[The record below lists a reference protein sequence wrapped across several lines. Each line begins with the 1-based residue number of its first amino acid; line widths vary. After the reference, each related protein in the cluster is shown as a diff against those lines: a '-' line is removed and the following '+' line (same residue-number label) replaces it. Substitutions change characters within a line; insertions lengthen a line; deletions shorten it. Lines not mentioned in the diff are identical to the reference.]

1 MKEETFSSRWALLVS
16 VLGIAVGTGNIWRF
30 SRIVAQNGGGS
41 FLIPWIIFLLIWSVP
56 LIILEFTIGKYTRK
70 GPIGSFVQLA
80 GEKFAW
86 MGGFVVF
93 VSTAIMFYY
102 SVVTG
107 WCIKYLTAIF
117 TDNLL
122 SVNDYSLYW
131 NNFSSSYQPL
141 LFHLIAIS
149 ISGYVIYRGVK
160 GGIEKISKVLVPSL
174 VVILILLF
182 LRSIL
187 LPDAIKGIQFFFK
200 PDLNFLLNHKVWIQA
215 LTQNAWDTGAGWG
228 LILVYAAYARQKED
242 TTINGALVAFG
253 NNSISLLAGMTIF
266 ATVFAL
272 TTGDAWKEITVSG
285 PANTGLTFIS
295 LPNLFK
301 QMPGGYFV
309 QNLFTFLFFLAL
321 TFAAITSLIS
331 LVELSTKTLIDFGIE
346 RKKAIAIVLIF
357 GLLCGLP
364 SSLNL
369 NFLINQDWVW
379 GVALILSGGFIA
391 FAVIK
396 FGVNKFR
403 EQILNSEKNE
413 IKFGRWFNFL
423 IMFLIPIQAIILLV
437 WWITASFGW
446 EAEWYNPFKPESAGT
461 AIFQWIIVILI
472 LLLINKKIAS
482 KVTKDYDS

>member
-16 VLGIAVGTGNIWRF
+16 ILGIAVGTGNIWRF

-70 GPIGSFVQLA
+70 GPIGAFVQLA

-122 SVNDYSLYW
+122 AINDYSLYW
-131 NNFSSSYQPL
+131 NNFSSSYQPV

-174 VVILILLF
+174 VVILVLLF
-182 LRSIL
+182 FRAIL
-187 LPDAIKGIQFFFK
+187 LPDAIKGIEFFFK
-200 PDLNFLLNHKVWIQA
+200 PDLNLLLNHKVWIQA

-228 LILVYAAYARQKED
+228 LILVYAAYARKRED
-242 TTINGALVAFG
+242 TTINSALVAFG
-253 NNSISLLAGMTIF
+253 NNSISLLAGITIF

-301 QMPGGYFV
+301 EMPGGLLI

-321 TFAAITSLIS
+321 TFAALTSLIS
-331 LVELSTKTLIDFGIE
+331 LVELATKTLIDFGFE
-346 RKKAIAIVLIF
+346 RKKAISIVLAF
-357 GLLCGLP
+357 ALLCGLP

-391 FAVIK
+391 FAVMK

-403 EQILNSEKNE
+403 EEILNSYDNE
-413 IKFGRWFNFL
+413 FRFGKWFNF
-423 IMFLIPIQAIILLV
+423 IIIFMIPLQAIILLV

-446 EAEWYNPFKPESAGT
+446 ESEWYNPFRPESAGT
-461 AIFQWIIVILI
+461 AIFQWLIVILI
-472 LLLINKKIAS
+472 LLLVNNRIAN
-482 KVTKDYDS
+482 KVTTNYES

>member
-70 GPIGSFVQLA
+70 GPVGAFVQLG
-80 GEKFAW
+80 GERYAW

-122 SVNDYSLYW
+122 SVTDYTHYW
-131 NNFSSSYQPL
+131 HSFSTSYQPM
-141 LFHLIAIS
+141 LFHFIAIL
-149 ISGYVIYRGVK
+149 ISGLVLYRGVK
-160 GGIEKISKVLVPSL
+160 GGIEKISRILVPSL
-174 VVILILLF
+174 IVILILLF
-182 LRSIL
+182 IRAIF
-187 LPDAIKGIQFFFK
+187 LPNALQGIEFFFK
-200 PDLNFLLNHKVWIQA
+200 PDLNLLLNHKVWIQA

-228 LILVYAAYARQKED
+228 LILVYAAYAQRKED

-272 TTGDAWKEITVSG
+272 TTGDALKEITVSG

-301 QMPGGYFV
+301 QMPGGLIT
-309 QNLFTFLFFLAL
+309 QNVFTLLFFLAL
-321 TFAAITSLIS
+321 TFAALTSLIS
-331 LVELSTKTLIDFGIE
+331 LVELSTKTIIDFGLD
-346 RKKAIAIVLIF
+346 RKKAIAIVLMF
-357 GLLCGLP
+357 ALLCGTP
-364 SSLNL
+364 SSMNI

-379 GVALILSGGFIA
+379 GLALIISGGFIA
-391 FAVIK
+391 FIVIK
-396 FGVNKFR
+396 FGVDKFR
-403 EQILNSEKNE
+403 KEILNNPSSE
-413 IKFGRWFNFL
+413 IKFGKWFNY
-423 IMFLIPIQAIILLV
+423 IIIILLPLQV
-437 WWITASFGW
+437 LILLFWWLTASFGW
-446 EAEWYNPFKPESAGT
+446 EVEWYNPFKTESAGT
-461 AIFQWIIVILI
+461 AILQWIIIMLI
-472 LLLINKKIAS
+472 LLLLNKKIAQKLKNKYES
-482 KVTKDYDS
+482 

>member
-1 MKEETFSSRWALLVS
+1 MKEETFSSRWALLIS

-41 FLIPWIIFLLIWSVP
+41 FLIPWIIFLFVWSVP

-70 GPIGSFVQLA
+70 GPVGAFVYLA

-86 MGGFVVF
+86 MGAFVVI

-107 WCIKYLTAIF
+107 WCLKYLTGIF

-122 SVNDYSLYW
+122 LVEDYNQYW
-131 NNFSSSYQPL
+131 NNFSSGYQPV
-141 LFHLIAIS
+141 LFHLIAMLIS
-149 ISGYVIYRGVK
+149 AYVVFRGVK
-160 GGIEKISKVLVPSL
+160 SGIEKVSKVLVPSL

-182 LRSIL
+182 VRALL
-187 LPDAIKGIQFFFK
+187 LPGSIKGFEFFFK
-200 PDLNFLLNHKVWIQA
+200 PDLNLLLNHKVWIQA

-228 LILVYAAYARQKED
+228 LILVYAAYAQKKED

-272 TTGDAWKEITVSG
+272 TTGDALREITVSG

-295 LPNLFK
+295 LPNLFRH
-301 QMPGGYFV
+301 MPGGFFV

-321 TFAAITSLIS
+321 SFAALTSLIS
-331 LVELSTKTLIDFGIE
+331 LVELATKTLIDFGLE
-346 RKKAIAIVLIF
+346 RKKSISIVMIF

-369 NFLINQDWVW
+369 KFLINQDWVW
-379 GVALILSGGFIA
+379 GVALILSGGFLS

-403 EQILNSEKNE
+403 ESILNTENNE
-413 IKFGRWFNFL
+413 FIFGKWFNILIKFF
-423 IMFLIPIQAIILLV
+423 IPFQAIILLI
-437 WWITASFGW
+437 WWITASFNW
-446 EAEWYNPFKPESAGT
+446 EKEWYNPFKAESAGT
-461 AIFQWIIVILI
+461 AIFQWLIVILF
-472 LLLINKKIAS
+472 LLLVNNKIAK
-482 KVTKDYDS
+482 KVRNNNER

>member
-16 VLGIAVGTGNIWRF
+16 ILGIAVGTGNIWRF

-70 GPIGSFVQLA
+70 GPIGAFVQLA

-117 TDNLL
+117 TDDLL
-122 SVNDYSLYW
+122 SINDYSAYW
-131 NNFSSSYQPL
+131 NEFSSSYQPI
-141 LFHLIAIS
+141 LFHLIAIL

-174 VVILILLF
+174 VAILILLF
-182 LRSIL
+182 LRAIL
-187 LPDAIKGIQFFFK
+187 LPDAIKGIEFFFK
-200 PDLNFLLNHKVWIQA
+200 PDLNLLLNHKVWIQA

-228 LILVYAAYARQKED
+228 LILVYAAYAQKKED
-242 TTINGALVAFG
+242 TTINGALIAFG

-272 TTGDAWKEITVSG
+272 TTGDALKEITTSG

-301 QMPGGYFV
+301 QLPGGYFV
-309 QNLFTFLFFLAL
+309 QNLFTFLFFIAL
-321 TFAAITSLIS
+321 TFAALTSLIS
-331 LVELSTKTLIDFGIE
+331 LVELATKTLIDFGIE
-346 RKKAIAIVLIF
+346 RRKAIGIVLIF
-357 GLLCGLP
+357 ALLCGLP
-364 SSLNL
+364 SSLNIK
-369 NFLINQDWVW
+369 FLINQDWVW
-379 GVALILSGGFIA
+379 GVALILSGGFLA

-396 FGVNKFR
+396 YGVNRFR
-403 EQILNSEKNE
+403 EQILNSNE
-413 IKFGRWFNFL
+413 SEFKFGKWFNLL
-423 IMFLIPIQAIILLV
+423 ILILIPLQAVILLF

-446 EAEWYNPFKPESAGT
+446 ETEWYNPFKPESAGT
-461 AIFQWIIVILI
+461 AIFQWMIVILI
-472 LLLINKKIAS
+472 LLLMNKKIAN
-482 KVTKDYDS
+482 KITKEYE

>member
-70 GPIGSFVQLA
+70 GPIGAFVQLA
-80 GEKFAW
+80 GERFAW

-122 SVNDYSLYW
+122 TIKDYTAYW
-131 NNFSSSYQPL
+131 NDFSSSYQPI
-141 LFHLIAIS
+141 LFHIIAIS

-160 GGIEKISKVLVPSL
+160 GGIEKISKLLVPSL

-182 LRSIL
+182 LRAIL
-187 LPDAIKGIQFFFK
+187 LPDAIKGIEFFFK
-200 PDLNFLLNHKVWIQA
+200 PDLNLLLNHKVWIQA

-228 LILVYAAYARQKED
+228 LILVYAANAQKKED

-253 NNSISLLAGMTIF
+253 NNSVSLLAGMTIF

-272 TTGDAWKEITVSG
+272 TTGDALKEITISG

-301 QMPGGYFV
+301 QMPGGFFV
-309 QNLFTFLFFLAL
+309 QNVFTILFFIAL
-321 TFAAITSLIS
+321 TFAALTSLIS
-331 LVELSTKTLIDFGIE
+331 LVELATKTLIDFGVQ
-346 RKKAIAIVLIF
+346 RKKAITIVLAFALI
-357 GLLCGLP
+357 CGLP

-369 NFLINQDWVW
+369 KFLINQDWVW
-379 GVALILSGGFIA
+379 GVALILSGGFLA

-403 EQILNSEKNE
+403 EQILNSIENE
-413 IKFGRWFNFL
+413 IKFGKWFNFL
-423 IMFLIPIQAIILLV
+423 ILFLIPLQVIVLLV

-446 EAEWYNPFKPESAGT
+446 ETEWYNPFKPESAGT
-461 AIFQWIIVILI
+461 AIFQWMIVILI

-482 KVTKDYDS
+482 KLKKRL

>member
-16 VLGIAVGTGNIWRF
+16 ILGIAVGTGNIWRF

-41 FLIPWIIFLLIWSVP
+41 FLIPWIIFLFIWSVP

-70 GPIGSFVQLA
+70 GPIGAFVHLA
-80 GEKFAW
+80 GDKFAW
-86 MGGFVVF
+86 MGAFMVI

-122 SVNDYSLYW
+122 SIEDYNFYW
-131 NNFSSSYQPL
+131 NDFSSSYQPI
-141 LFHLIAIS
+141 LFHLIS
-149 ISGYVIYRGVK
+149 MLLSGYVVFKGVK
-160 GGIEKISKVLVPSL
+160 GGIEKVSRMLVPSL
-174 VVILILLF
+174 VLILILLF
-182 LRSIL
+182 LRAIF
-187 LPDAIKGIQFFFK
+187 LPGAIKGFEFFFK
-200 PDLNFLLNHKVWIQA
+200 PDFNLLLSHKVWIQA

-228 LILVYAAYARQKED
+228 LILVYAAYAQKKED

-272 TTGDAWKEITVSG
+272 STGDALKEITISG

-295 LPNLFK
+295 LPRLFK
-301 QMPGGYFV
+301 HLPGGYFI
-309 QNLFTFLFFLAL
+309 QNLFTLLFFLAL
-321 TFAAITSLIS
+321 SFAALTSLIS
-331 LVELSTKTLIDFGIE
+331 LVELATKSLIDFGLE
-346 RKKAIAIVLIF
+346 RKKSILIVLIF

-369 NFLINQDWVW
+369 RFLINQDWVW
-379 GVALILSGGFIA
+379 GVALILSGGFLA

-396 FGVNKFR
+396 FGVNRFR
-403 EQILNSEKNE
+403 EEILNNDVNE
-413 IKFGRWFNFL
+413 IKFGKWFNIL
-423 IMFLIPIQAIILLV
+423 IGFIIPLQAIILLI
-437 WWITASFGW
+437 WWIASSFSW
-446 EAEWYNPFKPESAGT
+446 EKEWYNPFKPESAGT
-461 AIFQWIIVILI
+461 AIFQWLIVILF
-472 LLLINKKIAS
+472 LLLINKKIAL
-482 KVTKDYDS
+482 KFKDVR

>member
-1 MKEETFSSRWALLVS
+1 MHDEKFSSRWALLVS

-41 FLIPWIIFLLIWSVP
+41 FLIPWIIFLFIWSVP

-70 GPIGSFVQLA
+70 GPIGAIAQLA

-86 MGGFVVF
+86 MGGFIVV

-122 SVNDYSLYW
+122 SITDYQAYW
-131 NNFSSSYQPL
+131 KSFSSSYQPF
-141 LFHLIAIS
+141 LFHFIAMF
-149 ISGYVIYRGVK
+149 ISGYIVYRGIK
-160 GGIEKISKVLVPSL
+160 GGIEKISRILVPSL
-174 VVILILLF
+174 VIILILLF
-182 LRSIL
+182 IRVVFLENAL
-187 LPDAIKGIQFFFK
+187 LGLEYFFK
-200 PDLNFLLNHKVWIQA
+200 PDFSLLLNHKVWIQA

-228 LILVYAAYARQKED
+228 LILTYAVYAREKED
-242 TTINGALVAFG
+242 TTINASLVAFG

-266 ATVFAL
+266 SAVFSL
-272 TTGDAWKEITVSG
+272 TTGDAFREITISG

-301 QMPGGYFV
+301 QMPGGYLV
-309 QNLFTFLFFLAL
+309 QTFFTILFFLAL
-321 TFAAITSLIS
+321 TFAALTSLIS
-331 LVELSTKTLIDFGIE
+331 LVELSTRTLIDFGVE
-346 RKKAIAIVLIF
+346 RHKAIVLVSLT
-357 GLLCGLP
+357 GLLLGSP

-391 FAVIK
+391 FAVLK
-396 FGVNKFR
+396 FGVSKLR
-403 EQILNSEKNE
+403 TQILNSQSSDFKL
-413 IKFGRWFNFL
+413 GRWFDYV
-423 IMFLIPIQAIILLV
+423 IMILVPLQV
-437 WWITASFGW
+437 IVLLLWWISASFEW
-446 EAEWYNPFKPESAGT
+446 EPEWYNPFKTESAGT
-461 AIFQWIIVILI
+461 AIFQWAFVLVILI
-472 LLLINKKIAS
+472 LLNKKMV
-482 KVTKDYDS
+482 KKLTNL

>member
-41 FLIPWIIFLLIWSVP
+41 FLIPWIIFLFIWSVP

-70 GPIGSFVQLA
+70 GPIGAFVHLA
-80 GEKFAW
+80 GERFAW
-86 MGGFVVF
+86 MGAFMVV

-122 SVNDYSLYW
+122 SVNDYNLYW
-131 NNFSSSYQPL
+131 NNFSSSYQPII
-141 LFHLIAIS
+141 FHFIS
-149 ISGYVIYRGVK
+149 MIISGYVVLRGVK
-160 GGIEKISKVLVPSL
+160 GGIEKVSRLLVPSL
-174 VVILILLF
+174 VLILILLF
-182 LRSIL
+182 IRALT
-187 LPDAIKGIQFFFK
+187 LPGAIKGIEFFFK
-200 PDLNFLLNHKVWIQA
+200 PDFNLLLNHKVWIQA

-228 LILVYAAYARQKED
+228 LILVYAAYAQKKED

-272 TTGDAWKEITVSG
+272 TTGDALKEITISG

-295 LPNLFK
+295 LPNLFRF
-301 QMPGGYFV
+301 MPGGFFI

-321 TFAAITSLIS
+321 SFAALTSLIS
-331 LVELSTKTLIDFGIE
+331 LVELATKTLIDFGLE
-346 RKKAIAIVLIF
+346 RKHSILIVLIF
-357 GLLCGLP
+357 GLACGLP

-369 NFLINQDWVW
+369 KVLINQDWVW
-379 GVALILSGGFIA
+379 GVALILSGGFLA
-391 FAVIK
+391 FAVMK

-403 EQILNSEKNE
+403 EEVLNDKVNE
-413 IKFGRWFNFL
+413 FRFGKWFNIL
-423 IMFLIPIQAIILLV
+423 IKILIPIQVIILLF
-437 WWITASFGW
+437 WWISSSFSW
-446 EAEWYNPFKPESAGT
+446 EKEWYNPFKPESAGT
-461 AIFQWIIVILI
+461 AIFQWAIVILI
-472 LLLINKKIAS
+472 LLLLNKKIAS
-482 KVTKDYDS
+482 KLKEKI

>member
-41 FLIPWIIFLLIWSVP
+41 FLIPWIIFLLIWSIP

-70 GPIGSFVQLA
+70 GPVGAFVQLA
-80 GEKFAW
+80 GEKYAW

-107 WCIKYLTAIF
+107 WCLKYLTAIF
-117 TDNLL
+117 TDGLL
-122 SVNDYSLYW
+122 MVNDYSEYW
-131 NNFSSSYQPL
+131 NNFSSSYQPI
-141 LFHLIAIS
+141 LFHFIAIS

-160 GGIEKISKVLVPSL
+160 DGIEKISKVLVPSL
-174 VVILILLF
+174 VLILILLF
-182 LRSIL
+182 LRAVL
-187 LPDAIKGIQFFFK
+187 LPDALKGIEYFFK
-200 PDLNFLLNHKVWIQA
+200 PDLNLLLNHKVWIQA

-228 LILVYAAYARQKED
+228 LILVYAAYARKKED
-242 TTINGALVAFG
+242 TTINGALIAFG

-272 TTGDAWKEITVSG
+272 TTGDALKEISVSG

-301 QMPGGYFV
+301 HMPGGFFV
-309 QNLFTFLFFLAL
+309 QNIFTFLFFLAL
-321 TFAAITSLIS
+321 TFAALTSLIS
-331 LVELSTKTLIDFGIE
+331 LVELATKTLIDFGME
-346 RKKAIAIVLIF
+346 RKKAIGIVLTLAFI
-357 GLLCGLP
+357 CGIP

-369 NFLINQDWVW
+369 KFLINQDWVW

-403 EQILNSEKNE
+403 EQILNDTDNE
-413 IKFGRWFNFL
+413 IKFGSWFNFV
-423 IMFLIPIQAIILLV
+423 IIFLIPLQAIILLF
-437 WWITASFGW
+437 WWITASFNW

-461 AIFQWIIVILI
+461 AIFQWLIVILI
-472 LLLINKKIAS
+472 LLLANKKIAA
-482 KVTKDYDS
+482 KVK

>member
-70 GPIGSFVQLA
+70 GPIGAFVQLA
-80 GEKFAW
+80 GERFAW

-122 SVNDYSLYW
+122 TIKDYTAYW
-131 NNFSSSYQPL
+131 NDFSSSYQPI
-141 LFHLIAIS
+141 LFHIIAIS

-160 GGIEKISKVLVPSL
+160 GGIEKISKLLVPSL

-182 LRSIL
+182 LRAIL
-187 LPDAIKGIQFFFK
+187 LPDAIKGIEFFFK
-200 PDLNFLLNHKVWIQA
+200 PDLNLLLNHKVWIQA

-228 LILVYAAYARQKED
+228 LILVYAAYAQKKED

-253 NNSISLLAGMTIF
+253 NNSVSLLAGMTIF

-272 TTGDAWKEITVSG
+272 TTGDALKEITISG

-301 QMPGGYFV
+301 QMPGGFFV
-309 QNLFTFLFFLAL
+309 QNVFTILFFIAL
-321 TFAAITSLIS
+321 TFAALTSLIS
-331 LVELSTKTLIDFGIE
+331 LVELATKTLIDFGVQ
-346 RKKAIAIVLIF
+346 RKKAITIVLAFALI
-357 GLLCGLP
+357 CGLP

-369 NFLINQDWVW
+369 KFLINQDWVW
-379 GVALILSGGFIA
+379 GVALILSGGFLA

-403 EQILNSEKNE
+403 EQILNSIENE
-413 IKFGRWFNFL
+413 IKFGKWFNFL
-423 IMFLIPIQAIILLV
+423 ILFLIPLQVIVLLV

-446 EAEWYNPFKPESAGT
+446 ETEWYNPFKPESAGT
-461 AIFQWIIVILI
+461 AIFQWMIVILI

-482 KVTKDYDS
+482 KLKKRL

>member
-70 GPIGSFVQLA
+70 GPIGAFVQLA
-80 GEKFAW
+80 GERFAW

-122 SVNDYSLYW
+122 TIKDYTAYW
-131 NNFSSSYQPL
+131 NDFSSSYQPI
-141 LFHLIAIS
+141 LFHIIAIS

-160 GGIEKISKVLVPSL
+160 GGIEKISKLLVPSL

-182 LRSIL
+182 LRAIL
-187 LPDAIKGIQFFFK
+187 LPDAIKGIEFFFK
-200 PDLNFLLNHKVWIQA
+200 PDLNLLLNHKVWIQA

-228 LILVYAAYARQKED
+228 LILVYAAYAQKKED

-253 NNSISLLAGMTIF
+253 NNSVSLLAGMTIF

-272 TTGDAWKEITVSG
+272 TTGDALKEIMISG

-301 QMPGGYFV
+301 QMPGGFFV
-309 QNLFTFLFFLAL
+309 QNVFTILFFIAL
-321 TFAAITSLIS
+321 TFAALTSLIS
-331 LVELSTKTLIDFGIE
+331 LVELATKTLIDFGVQ
-346 RKKAIAIVLIF
+346 RKKAITIVLAFALI
-357 GLLCGLP
+357 CGLP

-369 NFLINQDWVW
+369 KFLINQDWVW
-379 GVALILSGGFIA
+379 GVALILSGGFLA

-403 EQILNSEKNE
+403 EQILNSIENE
-413 IKFGRWFNFL
+413 IKFGKWFNFL
-423 IMFLIPIQAIILLV
+423 ILFLIPLQVIVLLV

-446 EAEWYNPFKPESAGT
+446 ETEWYNPFKPESAGT
-461 AIFQWIIVILI
+461 AIFQWMIVILI

-482 KVTKDYDS
+482 KLKKRL

>member
-1 MKEETFSSRWALLVS
+1 
-16 VLGIAVGTGNIWRF
+16 
-30 SRIVAQNGGGS
+30 
-41 FLIPWIIFLLIWSVP
+41 
-56 LIILEFTIGKYTRK
+56 
-70 GPIGSFVQLA
+70 
-80 GEKFAW
+80 
-86 MGGFVVF
+86 
-93 VSTAIMFYY
+93 
-102 SVVTG
+102 
-107 WCIKYLTAIF
+107 
-117 TDNLL
+117 
-122 SVNDYSLYW
+122 
-131 NNFSSSYQPL
+131 
-141 LFHLIAIS
+141 
-149 ISGYVIYRGVK
+149 
-160 GGIEKISKVLVPSL
+160 
-174 VVILILLF
+174 
-182 LRSIL
+182 
-187 LPDAIKGIQFFFK
+187 
-200 PDLNFLLNHKVWIQA
+200 
-215 LTQNAWDTGAGWG
+215 
-228 LILVYAAYARQKED
+228 
-242 TTINGALVAFG
+242 
-253 NNSISLLAGMTIF
+253 
-266 ATVFAL
+266 
-272 TTGDAWKEITVSG
+272 
-285 PANTGLTFIS
+285 
-295 LPNLFK
+295 
-301 QMPGGYFV
+301 MPGGYFV